1 MSRIVDIVGRAALAQ
16 GGDGMQ
22 FIIVANDD
30 LAPAGRQ
37 LAHAL
42 SVQKTHSGA
51 FWTVK
56 HYKDNEAQLDGKQP
70 VIFLGNNEVAKSYV
84 DVLPERFRG
93 FRTRCSFEGA
103 KAVLIA
109 DEPDDVS
116 DEDIESLKRAVAAIQ
131 EELRRRAASAAAVL
145 ATGAVGAVGPS
156 ALASAVAVVLWTPV
170 VLLGIIANVIH
181 RFMSARKRKREYL
194 KLQYKYVLSRF
205 LKDEFE
211 TYVVGVDGR

>member
-1 MSRIVDIVGRAALAQ
+1 
-16 GGDGMQ
+16 MQ

-30 LAPAGRQ
+30 LAPLGRQ

-70 VIFLGNNEVAKSYV
+70 VVFLGDNEVAKSYV

-93 FRTRCSFEGA
+93 FGTKCSFEGA
-103 KAVLIA
+103 KAVLVA
-109 DEPDDVS
+109 DEPEDVGH
-116 DEDIESLKRAVAAIQ
+116 EDIASLKRAVEGNQ
-131 EELRRRAASAAAVL
+131 EELRRRAASAAAAS
-145 ATGAVGAVGPS
+145 ATGAVGAMG
-156 ALASAVAVVLWTPV
+156 ASAFAFAIGVVLWAPV
-170 VLLGIIANVIH
+170 LVGGIAYLVH
-181 RFMSARKRKREYL
+181 RFMSARKRKQEYRM
-194 KLQYKYVLSRF
+194 LQYEYALSRF

-211 TYVVGVDGR
+211 AYVGGVEGR

>member
-1 MSRIVDIVGRAALAQ
+1 
-16 GGDGMQ
+16 MQ
-22 FIIVANDD
+22 FIIVAKDD
-30 LAPAGRQ
+30 LAPQGRQ

-70 VIFLGNNEVAKSYV
+70 VIFLGSNEVAESYI

-93 FRTRCSFEGA
+93 FGTKCAFEGA

-109 DEPDDVS
+109 VEPYDVS
-116 DEDIESLKRAVAAIQ
+116 YEDIKSLKRAVEGNQAEI
-131 EELRRRAASAAAVL
+131 RRRATSATKADLFHCYAMCYSVL
-145 ATGAVGAVGPS
+145 VGGVVVGGV
-156 ALASAVAVVLWTPV
+156 VAYLVY
-170 VLLGIIANVIH
+170 
-181 RFMSARKRKREYL
+181 RFMSARKRKQEYR
-194 KLQYKYVLSRF
+194 KLQYEYALSRF

-211 TYVVGVDGR
+211 AYVSGVEGRG